1 MNKNEWI
8 TTFMKNLDAHCDEE
22 TRTQLMLSCGREC
35 ARHVSIK
42 LAEASKG
49 DVNKLIS
56 KLAKIIGNENC
67 YRENDSVHLTYNK
80 CLCKMVNKGP
90 EKLPDTYCICS
101 KGWLLEMFETAAQK
115 PVKVEI
121 LQTIKRG
128 HPSCKFIV
136 KL

>member
-8 TTFMKNLDAHCDEE
+8 ITFMKNLNAHCDEE
-22 TRTQLMLSCGREC
+22 TRTQLMLSCGRDC
-35 ARHVSIK
+35 ARHASIT
-42 LAEASKG
+42 LAETSKG
-49 DVNKLIS
+49 DVDKFIS
-56 KLAKIIGNENC
+56 KLAKIIGKENC
-67 YRENDSVHLTYNK
+67 YRESDSVHLTYNK
-80 CLCKMVNKGP
+80 CLCKMVSKEP
-90 EKLPDTYCICS
+90 EKLSDTYCICS

-115 PVKVEI
+115 PVQVEI